1 MGFPKDYLI
10 LWKNVSVLDFAIYN
24 MTSTQILHVNMQ
36 ICLVE
41 KITPKVIDLLPCRTI
56 TSFVPPSNLM
66 LTLFKK
72 EKNRNTP
79 LNPYKYPFIQM
90 LLEATLLSHLFLQ

>member
-24 MTSTQILHVNMQ
+24 MTSTHTLHVNMQ

-56 TSFVPPSNLM
+56 TSFVPPSSHYLKKQTNSTPPQIPRNIYSNALGSNLIISSV
-66 LTLFKK
+66 
-72 EKNRNTP
+72 P
-79 LNPYKYPFIQM
+79 SVI
-90 LLEATLLSHLFLQ
+90 S